1 VDSRSWRV
9 AGPLAA
15 ALIVLVQG
23 CDTGK
28 GTAEPREVAKPQ
40 AGIELT
46 NEVGEKVD
54 AFPVGAAAFAA
65 ITNLTPY
72 QPYDITLYAPAAS
85 AIESA
90 QATAEASR
98 AQEMKDTKGH
108 GASETKP
115 ADESSEG
122 TKAPAGPAEPTTEAV
137 GARDVVAGPED
148 AAVPADA
155 PVAGEGPTPAPGPVP
170 PDAPAAARDE
180 SAGPGTA
187 APAPALGEPTT
198 KAGEAAGSPE
208 GKAAAA
214 QAEAAQ
220 VPAMPPAA
228 QGSVVGGGVLMSDA
242 EGKIIPTLI
251 ARDLGLAA
259 GLPVGKYTLAVK
271 SVGGVDMGS
280 KTFDVVESKDP
291 YCYPSTPDGTP
302 KNAFQ
307 ADAETLY
314 VRAENLPPQA
324 EVDIYVVADAGKY
337 ENGQT
342 IKDVSGSITYAQADD
357 KGHVLVDVWTG
368 CPQPGAYDIFIDLNN
383 NGKLDTAVDL
393 ASGVKTRDVLY
404 GFRTAG
410 ALVQE
415 KPVVPGEMD
424 LVAELGCT
432 EDVYEKGP
440 APRVGSDKALCVRA
454 APALVGE
461 HPMANEASIYVVRHQ
476 DAWKT
481 GDKLENKGPGPT
493 KVRTVGAWG
502 IDRVRVWPAPVLPGT
517 YDVVVDVDN
526 NGSYD
531 RGIDLLDNTG
541 TQENGVSVGMVV
553 TDAGNLVTLA
563 GRVVD
568 SSGSPVG
575 GAIVS
580 SKGSASEPIQTAE
593 DGTYTLHKVLPQ
605 KVTVEAAA
613 AAFQRS
619 EMPVDAK
626 PSTEAIQVADIV
638 LNPLSAAGNTYLP
651 IAAGNEW
658 EYRLTRTLDGDVA
671 LGPLSELVG
680 PIEYKGAL
688 LRSVGAP
695 DDQRIP
701 NVTLFPIEEEETVF
715 VSGESSEGSTE
726 RRFNR
731 DFPVEL
737 ARDGVV
743 ARLGASNEQYQ
754 WLPSNVASGSTWMG
768 WVPVGPYRVIG
779 SAKAATVPTLA
790 VPAGEFENVLK
801 VTFTPTQ
808 VTGDGIDSSQVT
820 GEVSVCFAPGVGEI
834 QREVKLKVQVSGA
847 NEKTGESLM
856 GAVDI
861 VESLDLKSYKLA
873 KVAAPAPVPAPE
885 AAPAP
890 EPAPEGASPAPP
902 E

>member
-1 VDSRSWRV
+1 
-9 AGPLAA
+9 A
-15 ALIVLVQG
+15 ALMALAQG

-28 GTAEPREVAKPQ
+28 GTAEPREAAKPQ

-54 AFPVGAAAFAA
+54 AFPVGAAAFVTL
-65 ITNLTPY
+65 TNLTPY

-90 QATAEASR
+90 QAAAEANR

-108 GASETKP
+108 GP
-115 ADESSEG
+115 SEG
-122 TKAPAGPAEPTTEAV
+122 GPSGQPAGGAPASSRPPGPTTEAA
-137 GARDVVAGPED
+137 GPRHVVAGPED
-148 AAVPADA
+148 AAPPADA
-155 PVAGEGPTPAPGPVP
+155 PVAAEGAAPGPVP
-170 PDAPAAARDE
+170 PDV
-180 SAGPGTA
+180 
-187 APAPALGEPTT
+187 PAPALGEPTT
-198 KAGEAAGSPE
+198 KAGEAGGSPAD
-208 GKAAAA
+208 KAAAA

-220 VPAMPPAA
+220 VPAMPPAP
-228 QGSVVGGGVLMSDA
+228 QGTVVGGGVFMSDA

-251 ARDLGLAA
+251 ARDLGLTSQ
-259 GLPVGKYTLAVK
+259 LPAGKYTLSVK

-291 YCYPSTPDGTP
+291 YCYPSTPDGTL

-337 ENGQT
+337 ENGQAL
-342 IKDVSGSITYAQADD
+342 KDVSGSITYAQADD
-357 KGHVLVDVWTG
+357 RGHVLIDVWTG

-383 NGKLDTAVDL
+383 NGKLDTEVDL
-393 ASGVKTRDVLY
+393 ANGVKTRDVLY
-404 GFRTAG
+404 GFRTVG

-424 LVAELGCT
+424 LVAELGCA

-454 APALVGE
+454 APTLVGAT
-461 HPMANEASIYVVRHQ
+461 PMAGEASIYIVRHQ
-476 DAWKT
+476 DTWKT

-502 IDRVRVWPAPVLPGT
+502 MDRVRVWPAPVLPGA

-526 NGSYD
+526 NGAYD

-568 SSGSPVG
+568 SSGNPVG
-575 GAIVS
+575 GAVVS
-580 SKGSASEPIQTAE
+580 SKASASEPVQTAE

-619 EMPVDAK
+619 EVPVEAK

-638 LNPLSAAGNTYLP
+638 LSPLSAAGNTYLP
-651 IAAGNEW
+651 IAPGNEW
-658 EYRLTRTLDGDVA
+658 EYGLTRTLDGDVA
-671 LGPLSELVG
+671 IGPLADLVG
-680 PIEYKGAL
+680 PIEFKGTM
-688 LRSVGAP
+688 LRSVGAS
-695 DDQRIP
+695 DDKRIP
-701 NVTLFPIEEEETVF
+701 NITLFPIEEEETVF

-743 ARLGASNEQYQ
+743 ARLGTDAELHQ
-754 WLPSNVASGSTWMG
+754 WLPSNVASGSTWVG

-779 SAKAATVPTLA
+779 SAKATTVPSLA
-790 VPAGEFENVLK
+790 VPAGEFENVLR
-801 VTFTPTQ
+801 VTLTPTQ

-820 GEVSVCFAPGVGEI
+820 GEVSMCFAPGVGEI

-847 NEKTGESLM
+847 SPKSGESLS
-856 GAVDI
+856 GAIDI

-873 KVAAPAPVPAPE
+873 QAAAPAAPPVPAPSPVPAPE
-885 AAPAP
+885 GGHPAP
-890 EPAPEGASPAPP
+890 NE
-902 E
+902 